1 VESFTQIKQRI
12 ALVQP
17 FLPSGKPMVEDKRPA
32 GEVGEDTAKGGLQGL
47 PTDDDRLPKG
57 LAAKSRAWAL
67 TCS

>member
-1 VESFTQIKQRI
+1 
-12 ALVQP
+12 
-17 FLPSGKPMVEDKRPA
+17 MVEDKRPA